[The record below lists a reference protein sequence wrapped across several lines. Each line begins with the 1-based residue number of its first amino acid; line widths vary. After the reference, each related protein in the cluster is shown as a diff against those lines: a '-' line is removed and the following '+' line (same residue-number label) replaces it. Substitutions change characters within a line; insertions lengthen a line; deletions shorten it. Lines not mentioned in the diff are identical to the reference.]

1 MRLSEGER
9 EGSNVNTE
17 LAGEKMGRIVEKEL
31 FDLIHQ
37 EKKYC
42 SYLGYY
48 NIERDKDTFV

>member
-17 LAGEKMGRIVEKEL
+17 LAGEKMGRVVEKP

-37 EKKYC
+37 EK
-42 SYLGYY
+42 
-48 NIERDKDTFV
+48 NIVAI

>member
-17 LAGEKMGRIVEKEL
+17 LAGEKMGRVVEKAVWL
-31 FDLIHQ
+31 NSPR
-37 EKKYC
+37 KKYC